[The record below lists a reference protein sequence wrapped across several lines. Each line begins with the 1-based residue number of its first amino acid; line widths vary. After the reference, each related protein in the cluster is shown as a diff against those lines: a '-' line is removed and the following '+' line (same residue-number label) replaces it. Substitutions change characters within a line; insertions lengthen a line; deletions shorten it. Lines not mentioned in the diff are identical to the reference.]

1 MTSEP
6 ASVISQL
13 QEPDRGEPLEAA
25 KIPLKHKGLDIA
37 SQMLS
42 VELAGPEL
50 ASAVGNYSTS
60 VDRTLSVIEAIE
72 ATLQRKRRQIEEIQA
87 RQEILAL
94 EYRQLGRSLDTATKD
109 LADQF
114 IDIIA
119 DLETAQLAAEPLA
132 AKLSADEA
140 RETNAPAAAVLETS
154 EISAEPPAE
163 MAPEM
168 SDISAEPPA
177 EMAPETSEISAEP
190 PVEKGFE
197 TSDTSAEP
205 PVRKAFETSGT
216 TTESTAAKDP
226 ETSEALDLDL
236 ELSDLPPVPEFLGG
250 RQDSSEQNEYIAS
263 RDAGPGSRPWW
274 KHGKKG

>member
-6 ASVISQL
+6 ASVISHL
-13 QEPDRGEPLEAA
+13 QESDRDEPLEAV

-37 SQMLS
+37 SQMRS
-42 VELAGPEL
+42 VKQAEPDL

-60 VDRTLSVIEAIE
+60 VDHTLGVIEAIE

-119 DLETAQLAAEPLA
+119 DLETAILAAQPPA
-132 AKLSADEA
+132 AGPPAAGPPADEA
-140 RETNAPAAAVLETS
+140 SALNAPAETAS
-154 EISAEPPAE
+154 ETNDTSIEPPAE
-163 MAPEM
+163 KAPET
-168 SDISAEPPA
+168 SDTNAEQSAEK
-177 EMAPETSEISAEP
+177 APETSETITEP
-190 PVEKGFE
+190 PAEK
-197 TSDTSAEP
+197 A
-205 PVRKAFETSGT
+205 
-216 TTESTAAKDP
+216 P
-226 ETSEALDLDL
+226 ETSEALDLER

-250 RQDSSEQNEYIAS
+250 RQDSSDQMDDSAS
-263 RDAGPGSRPWW
+263 RDTGSGSRPWW
-274 KHGKKG
+274 KHTKKG